1 MRGRRGRRE
10 AAVRFA
16 FVLRIWVSGRSSYGA
31 PVRETGAG
39 GGGGGTGATGAE
51 ADTVAAGRAAA
62 VSRSRRTTR
71 PPGPD
76 PVSNFRSTPD
86 SLAMRLASGD
96 ALTGAAS
103 AAAAAGGE

>member
-1 MRGRRGRRE
+1 GVAMGFGVWGRGGSWDE
-10 AAVRFA
+10 G
-16 FVLRIWVSGRSSYGA
+16 SG
-31 PVRETGAG
+31 RETGAG
-39 GGGGGTGATGAE
+39 DGGGGTGATGAE
-51 ADTVAAGRAAA
+51 AATVAAGRAAA

-103 AAAAAGGE
+103 AAAVAGGE